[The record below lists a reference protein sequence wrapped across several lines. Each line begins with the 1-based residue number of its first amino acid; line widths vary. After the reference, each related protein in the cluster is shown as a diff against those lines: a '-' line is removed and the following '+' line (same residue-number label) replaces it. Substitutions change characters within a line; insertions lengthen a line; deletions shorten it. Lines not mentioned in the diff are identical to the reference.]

1 MARLFALLA
10 VIAMLVVAGCGGDDN
25 GGSSASSGGSSSSSS
40 SDQPGKGKP
49 AVTIGTKDFTEEFI
63 LGNLYAQALMVKSDS
78 SVATLADL
86 KGKKLGAQAA
96 TTGLDYAK
104 SKQAENGYEIVEF
117 QDLATETQALTTGQ
131 IDAYPEYTGETT
143 ATVFGKNK
151 LYKSAEETVADA
163 KALYEKRGQ
172 VVSDPT
178 PFEDVDAIATTKD
191 FATKN
196 GLKSVAD
203 LKKLPSFT
211 IGARPEFKDRFVG
224 LKGMEKVY
232 GIHNAKFKQLALGL
246 QYPSLDKGDVDSANV
261 FSTDAQLAS
270 GKYAVLKDPE
280 GVFGFQNILFVIDKK
295 KYDALGGQQFM
306 DIINKVNALL
316 TAEAMRSMN
325 SAVDI
330 DKKKPADV
338 AKAFL
343 QANGMA

>member
-10 VIAMLVVAGCGGDDN
+10 VVAMLVVAGCGGDDN
-25 GGSSASSGGSSSSSS
+25 GGSSGSSGGTGSSSSS

-63 LGNLYAQALMVKSDS
+63 LGNLYAQALEAKGYKVN
-78 SVATLADL
+78 L
-86 KGKKLGAQAA
+86 K
-96 TTGLDYAK
+96 
-104 SKQAENGYEIVEF
+104 ENIG
-117 QDLATETQALTTGQ
+117 ATEITDKALTSGT

-151 LYKSAEETVADA
+151 LYKSAEETASDA

-178 PFEDVDAIATTKD
+178 PFEDVDAIATTKE
-191 FATKN
+191 FAQKN
-196 GLKSVAD
+196 GLSEVGD
-203 LKKLPSFT
+203 LKKLSSFT
-211 IGARPEFKDRFVG
+211 LGARPEFKDRFVG

-232 GIHNAKFKQLALGL
+232 GIKNAKFKQLALGL
-246 QYPSLDKGDVDSANV
+246 QYPSLDKGDVDTVNV

-270 GKYAVLKDPE
+270 GKYTVLKDPE
-280 GVFGFQNILFVIDKK
+280 GVFGFQNILFVIDKS
-295 KYDALGGQQFM
+295 KYEALGGQQFM
-306 DIINKVNALL
+306 DIINKVNSLL
-316 TAEAMRSMN
+316 TDEAMRSMN

-330 DKKKPADV
+330 DKKKPAEV

-343 QANGMA
+343 QANKLA